1 MASADKRDKHVC
13 TRQIILTGFDN
24 WARWS
29 SNTKASMQEKGVWDL
44 TGNGAATQQT
54 AAAMEKAKG
63 TALRIILETV
73 DDNFFCTIDGI
84 EEIAEIWNKLKTTC
98 SKVGQGVVYAILNE
112 LFGYASANKSKGYTK
127 SVNPIFGDDDIHIV
141 VALGA
146 LSPEYDNN
154 KAHITTSKELQV
166 QEVQQYMASEEVRIN
181 SDRQVG
187 VEPELAMGMQ
197 NRGRPMAHNSLY
209 EGRRGLGDDRIRPF
223 IQNKHPKHRLNK
235 VANVSTDDDDESEE
249 EGKKLPLRMAK
260 QKLPAEDNCWYV
272 DTYAAQHITNHLDLF
287 KPASFYDEEH
297 EFKAANDEALYC
309 TKKGTIAIPTGP
321 GSNVQIRDV
330 CYVSKASANLISMG
344 ILKRCGWS
352 YSDEDDHILLTKE
365 TIAIRAKLTKQNIY
379 RLVVYGGKEVIMAV
393 QGQQGRPTHL
403 MGATPTQHL

>member
-1 MASADKRDKHVC
+1 MASADEQDKRVH
-13 TRQIILTGFDN
+13 TRRIILTGFDN

-73 DDNFFCTIDGI
+73 DDNLFCTIDGI

-98 SKVGQGVVYAILNE
+98 SQVGQGVVYAILNE
-112 LFGYASANKSKGYTK
+112 LFGYVSANKSKGYTK
-127 SVNPIFGDDDIHIV
+127 SVNTIFGDVGSLIKRLKSAVREDRDIWDDIHIV

-146 LSPEYDNN
+146 LSPQYDNN

-197 NRGRPMAHNSLY
+197 NRGRPMAHNSSY
-209 EGRRGLGDDRIRPF
+209 EGRRGLGDDRMCYNCGKPGYIMQNCRQSNRRPDSKRQHDDNGRPF
-223 IQNKHPKHRLNK
+223 VQNKHPKHRLNK
-235 VANVSTDDDDESEE
+235 VANVSTDDDNESEE

-260 QKLPAEDNCWYV
+260 QKLPAEDNC
-272 DTYAAQHITNHLDLF
+272 
-287 KPASFYDEEH
+287 
-297 EFKAANDEALYC
+297 
-309 TKKGTIAIPTGP
+309 
-321 GSNVQIRDV
+321 
-330 CYVSKASANLISMG
+330 
-344 ILKRCGWS
+344 
-352 YSDEDDHILLTKE
+352 
-365 TIAIRAKLTKQNIY
+365 
-379 RLVVYGGKEVIMAV
+379 
-393 QGQQGRPTHL
+393 
-403 MGATPTQHL
+403 